1 MVTVLYDGGCALC
14 RASADRLRHADS
26 RRALELLDLRQAA
39 ASGRFPQIEWERAR
53 ALMQAVDDTGRVYS
67 GVDAWTRAAREL
79 PRWRWLAAALP
90 LPGVHWV
97 AARVYA
103 WIARNRYRW
112 NRQRCADG
120 DCRIHAR

>member
-14 RASADRLRHADS
+14 RASADRLRRADS

-53 ALMQAVDDTGRVYS
+53 ALMQAVDAQGRVFS
-67 GVDAWTRAAREL
+67 GVDAWILAAREL
-79 PRWRWLAAALP
+79 PRWRWLPPLLR
-90 LPGVHWV
+90 LPGVHGF

-103 WIARNRYRW
+103 WVARNRYRW
-112 NRQRCADG
+112 NRAQCADG
-120 DCRIHAR
+120 SCRLHAR